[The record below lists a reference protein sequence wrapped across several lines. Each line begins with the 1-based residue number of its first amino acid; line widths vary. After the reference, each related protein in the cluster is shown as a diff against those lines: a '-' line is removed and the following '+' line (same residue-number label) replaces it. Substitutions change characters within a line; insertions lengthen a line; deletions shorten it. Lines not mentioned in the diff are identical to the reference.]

1 MPNYNPNDMA
11 YVLRMAKTKAGSA
24 MTPQE
29 LELMQGINT
38 AMQPEVAAG
47 NVRMIP
53 QDIMRQQAGSAM
65 TANEIQRMPPPVAMP
80 QANAR
85 SPLGTPVPMP
95 QLNPNR
101 GGNIEGIG
109 QVMPVPMPM
118 IDGDQQMNQKV
129 NRLAAIQAAA
139 NQVLA
144 GGENPEGQRMANIA
158 KYFQGRQ

>member
-11 YVLRMAKTKAGSA
+11 LVLRMAKTKAGSA

-29 LELMQGINT
+29 LELMQGVNT

-47 NVRMIP
+47 NVRMMP

-65 TANEIQRMPPPVAMP
+65 TAGEMQRMSAPTPMANPQQAMRQIAGAAMTP
-80 QANAR
+80 QE
-85 SPLGTPVPMP
+85 MQMMQP
-95 QLNPNR
+95 QPT
-101 GGNIEGIG
+101 
-109 QVMPVPMPM
+109 
-118 IDGDQQMNQKV
+118 

-139 NQVLA
+139 NQVLE
-144 GGENPEGQRMANIA
+144 GGQNPEGQRMANIA

>member
-47 NVRMIP
+47 NVRMMP
-53 QDIMRQQAGSAM
+53 QDIMRQQAGAAM
-65 TANEIQRMPPPVAMP
+65 TAGEMQRMAPMP
-80 QANAR
+80 MVQGSGGATPMPTISGSGNA
-85 SPLGTPVPMP
+85 VPMP
-95 QLNPNR
+95 TIDGSGR
-101 GGNIEGIG
+101 S
-109 QVMPVPMPM
+109 MPMPS
-118 IDGDQQMNQKV
+118 IDGSQQMNQKL
-129 NRLAAIQAAA
+129 NRLAQIQAAA